1 MSLSIL
7 DIERGALELERN
19 FDERINKLTEL
30 EEKLLEDKK
39 VQLYV
44 FIHENLK
51 KISNEKKEAYDEY
64 LNHIKETCEHPLYVC
79 VTDGYDNTYSYKCIC
94 LNCKKTRYFK
104 QYELDK
110 LYDEHKVIARLNG
123 NIHENHFYSVQADFT
138 DIRDYYKEAYAHLF
152 YLNGK
157 LNNAQD
163 INSIELASAEIT
175 FNYFVYP
182 EKEIS
187 RQKRLKK

>member
-7 DIERGALELERN
+7 DIERGALELESN

-64 LNHIKETCEHPLYVC
+64 LKHTKETCEHPLYVC
-79 VTDGYDNTYSYKCIC
+79 VTNNYDNTYTYKCIC
-94 LNCKKTRYFK
+94 LNCKKARYFK